1 MYDVTEGEAVTL
13 APNTDP
19 TVHLVLDDLGPL
31 GRVYREANESWS
43 DLETVILDM
52 LAGHFARPLRVV
64 AFDTSAGSSRDC
76 SEDVAQQVF
85 ERAKTQHRQL
95 PSSTREF
102 VFNHL
107 KQMPPDEIATQLA
120 PDHEGPDA

>member
-1 MYDVTEGEAVTL
+1 MYEGEVVSL
-13 APNTDP
+13 APNIDP

-31 GRVYREANESWS
+31 GRVYREANENWS
-43 DLETVILDM
+43 DLETIILDM

-64 AFDTSAGSSRDC
+64 AFDTTEGSSRDC

-85 ERAKTQHRQL
+85 ERAKSQHRQL

-107 KQMPPDEIATQLA
+107 KQIPADDIAAQLA
-120 PDHEGPDA
+120 PDHEAPEA